1 MICLAHEELSNY
13 FKVNFLLQRHHNYTL
28 TELDMMI
35 PWEKEV
41 HTILLLQAMEEEK
54 EALVHG
60 IDEIW
65 DSIKERN
72 ASEFAPKEIVSSWKN
87 SH

>member
-41 HTILLLQAMEEEK
+41 HTILLLQALEEEK
-54 EALVHG
+54 EAKEKAKHG
-60 IDEIW
+60 
-65 DSIKERN
+65 N
-72 ASEFAPKEIVSSWKN
+72 N
-87 SH
+87 TG